1 MDIVIVEDS
10 RLARKELLGLLKDY
24 PMHRVVGEAGTVA
37 DAKRLVESLQPDL
50 LLLDINL
57 PDGSGFD
64 LLERSEFTPQVIF
77 TTAYE
82 QHALQ
87 AFTVNA
93 LDYLLKPVTAER
105 LAQALHKFAQQQ
117 ASRQQHRELHVARQ
131 DIIPS
136 RPTIRSPG
144 EHLFVRDGERCH
156 FVKYHEISLLEVDG
170 NYVKLFF
177 RDTRAMLARS
187 MQYVE
192 ERLDPALFF
201 RANRQQIVN
210 LNYVAAIEPWIGDG
224 LMIRMQD
231 GREVDVSRRQAR
243 ELKQRLE
250 L

>member
-1 MDIVIVEDS
+1 MNIVIVEDS
-10 RLARKELLGLLKDY
+10 RLARSELRGLLNRH
-24 PMHRVVGEAGTVA
+24 PEHTVVGEAENVG
-37 DAKRLVESLQPDL
+37 DAIKLVNVLQPDL

-64 LLERSEFTPQVIF
+64 VLEQADITPHVIF

-82 QHALQ
+82 EHALQ
-87 AFTVNA
+87 AFAVNA
-93 LDYLLKPVTAER
+93 LDYLLKPVAAER
-105 LAQALHKFAQQQ
+105 LAQALAKLAERTSQLAAQP
-117 ASRQQHRELHVARQ
+117 AAAPRTVS
-131 DIIPS
+131 
-136 RPTIRSPG
+136 

-156 FVKYHEISLLEVDG
+156 FVKYHEIRLLEVDG

-177 RDTRAMLARS
+177 RDTRAMLGKS
-187 MQYVE
+187 MNYVE
-192 ERLDPALFF
+192 GRLDPVLFF

-210 LNYVAAIEPWIGDG
+210 LNYIAAIEPWIGDG

-231 GREVDVSRRQAR
+231 GTEVEVSRRQAR